1 MADCINFPFHG
12 DSSRV
17 FENLMQSAILFLAVK
32 VAKVG
37 PEYWVQP
44 SPDSAVYLKINAISR
59 VFEMADCINFDFSP
73 CFPVYYSIEFIFQ
86 ARNLDSHH
94 KE

>member
-12 DSSRV
+12 DSRRV

-44 SPDSAVYLKINAISR
+44 SPDSAVYLKWLIALIFPFTGILAVKLKFNAISHLTS
-59 VFEMADCINFDFSP
+59 FG
-73 CFPVYYSIEFIFQ
+73 
-86 ARNLDSHH
+86 
-94 KE
+94 

>member
-44 SPDSAVYLKINAISR
+44 SPQLPVKSDLNSRGLYLGHTAGGK
-59 VFEMADCINFDFSP
+59 
-73 CFPVYYSIEFIFQ
+73 
-86 ARNLDSHH
+86 LG
-94 KE
+94 

>member
-1 MADCINFPFHG
+1 MADCINFPCHG
-12 DSSRV
+12 DSCRV

-44 SPDSAVYLKINAISR
+44 SPDSAVYLKWLIALILISR
-59 VFEMADCINFDFSP
+59 RGIEWLIALI
-73 CFPVYYSIEFIFQ
+73 FPVMGILAVYLKI
-86 ARNLDSHH
+86 
-94 KE
+94 